1 MGRPQG
7 DRAAMP
13 RWRGTNPGRAAKPPM
28 STEFSSSPAEP
39 LRLPDLRGKVALVTG
54 ASAGIGRAT
63 IEALLANG
71 ATCFG
76 VARRPGPIT
85 HPAFHPVPCD
95 LGDAAAIAAA
105 FVGIRA
111 ATRHLDYVVNVA
123 GIDPKIPLAEGDA
136 ERWDEIVDL
145 NLRGYYLVIRES
157 ADLLRQGTGRSIVNV
172 SSINYRLGIP
182 GRSIYSATKA
192 GILGLTTGLARELGR
207 DGIRINT
214 VTPGWIFTERQVGE
228 YFTGS
233 DAAKHL
239 GHLAKVQALPL
250 RIQAE
255 DVANHILFY
264 LSSVS
269 RASTGHN
276 CVVDGGWI
284 LE

>member
-1 MGRPQG
+1 
-7 DRAAMP
+7 MP
-13 RWRGTNPGRAAKPPM
+13 
-28 STEFSSSPAEP
+28 TELPASPAEP
-39 LRLPDLRGKVALVTG
+39 LRLPDLRGKVAVVTG

-63 IEALLANG
+63 VEALLANG

-76 VARRPGPIT
+76 LSRRPPPID
-85 HPAFHPVPCD
+85 HPGFHSVPCD
-95 LGDAAAIAAA
+95 LGDAPAIAHA
-105 FVGIRA
+105 FTVIRA
-111 ATRHLDYVVNVA
+111 ATGHLDFVVNVA

-136 ERWDEIVDL
+136 VRWAEIVDL
-145 NLRGYYLVIRES
+145 NLRAYYLVIRES
-157 ADLLRQGTGRSIVNV
+157 ADLLRRGAGRAIVNV

-192 GILGLTTGLARELGR
+192 GILGLTTGLARELGQ

-233 DAAKHL
+233 AAAKHL
-239 GHLAKVQALPL
+239 SHLAKVQALPL
-250 RIQAE
+250 QIQAE